1 MKTRILLIFF
11 LFPYLIGANAKDIYV
26 SAQAEGEPLEA
37 WSEGYLD
44 IHHINTGCGNAAF
57 CILPDGTTLLIDAG
71 ANNPNSERHVAPQP
85 NNSKAPGAWIADYI
99 LHHFPENRTATIDYF
114 LATHFDKDH
123 IGGVLK
129 TKSTK
134 ADYYLTGISEV
145 TEYIPVN
152 KIIDRDYPTYTVV
165 KPAESEMHF
174 YNYLN
179 FIEYQKTLKP
189 DIMERFNVGAN
200 NQLVLKYDTENAYAG
215 KFEIR
220 NLIANGIMWTGTGT
234 QTTSLFPDLSGLS
247 GSDLPEENTLSC
259 GIKLSYGKFN
269 YFNAGDLTGYPK
281 PGRPAWHDLETPLA
295 PIVGK
300 VEVCNVNHHGYNN
313 ATNDFFIKTLAPRV
327 FIIQASDAL
336 HPNHSTL
343 YRMLA
348 KQLYSD
354 ARDIFATNLH
364 PAAKIVIGDLTN
376 QMKSAHGHI
385 VIRVSPGGSDFMIY
399 TINDTNTDYAV
410 NAVYGPY
417 FCK

>member
-1 MKTRILLIFF
+1 MKTKLLFSF
-11 LFPYLIGANAKDIYV
+11 LVLLLTCKLTAKDIYV
-26 SAQAEGEPLEA
+26 SAQAQGDPLEA

-44 IHHINTGCGNAAF
+44 IHHINTGCGNAAY

-71 ANNPNSERHVAPQP
+71 ANNPNSERHVAPRP
-85 NNSKAPGAWIADYI
+85 DNSKAPGAWIADYI
-99 LHHFPENRTATIDYF
+99 LHHAPANREPQIDYF

-129 TKSTK
+129 KKSTK

-145 TEYIPVN
+145 AEYVPIG
-152 KIIDRDYPTYTVV
+152 KIVDRDYPEYNIV
-165 KPAESEMHF
+165 KPAASETHF

-179 FIEYQKTLKP
+179 FTEYQKTLNP
-189 DIMERFNVGAN
+189 DIMERFQAGVND
-200 NQLVLKYDTENAYAG
+200 QFVLKYDTESAYAG

-220 NLIANGIMWTGTGT
+220 NLIANGVMWTGSGT
-234 QTTSLFPDLSGLS
+234 QTVSLFPDLNGLS
-247 GSDLPEENTLSC
+247 GSDTPEENTLSC
-259 GIKLSYGKFN
+259 GIKLSYGKFD

-281 PGRPAWHDLETPLA
+281 PGRPEWHDLETPLA
-295 PIVGK
+295 PVVGK
-300 VEVCNVNHHGYNN
+300 VEICHVNHHGYNN
-313 ATNDFFIKTLAPRV
+313 ATNDFFIRTLAPRV

-354 ARDIFATNLH
+354 ARDIFSTNLH
-364 PAAKIVIGDLTN
+364 PAAKVVVGDLTN
-376 QMKSAHGHI
+376 QMKSTQGHI

-399 TINDTNTDYAV
+399 VLDDSNSEYRINGA
-410 NAVYGPY
+410 YGPY